1 MDISSE
7 VFRVTIRQNLVI
19 RIGKVAKGTP
29 GPDNLSV
36 GSRLAM
42 NHKMNGCIDGE
53 YDFSSIHTA
62 KDFAV
67 LSLDFITRLTSRSLE
82 DLEAHNFYAKPIWEN
97 VLAEGRQGRNS

>member
-19 RIGKVAKGTP
+19 RIAKVADGTP
-29 GPDNLSV
+29 ESDNLSV

-42 NHKMNGCIDGE
+42 NHKVNGCIDGE
-53 YDFSSIHTA
+53 YDFSSIHIA

-67 LSLDFITRLTSRSLE
+67 LSLDFIKRLASRNLL

-97 VLAEGRQGRNS
+97 SLAAGRHGEKS